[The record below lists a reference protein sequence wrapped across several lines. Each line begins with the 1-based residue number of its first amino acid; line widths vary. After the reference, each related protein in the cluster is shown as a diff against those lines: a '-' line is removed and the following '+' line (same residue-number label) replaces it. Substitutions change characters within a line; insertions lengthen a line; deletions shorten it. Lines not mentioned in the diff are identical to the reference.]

1 MALAPLAWPLLQSA
15 WGRAL
20 AASTQT
26 LQTQTLQTETP
37 GSPLPA
43 TVFVG
48 LSGGVDSVVLLD
60 LAIAWQTAISNGTQE
75 LKPQRL
81 RVVAL
86 HAHHGLQAP
95 ADAWLEACAARC
107 AELGIELVSVRLVLG
122 SKQRSEAAARAARYD
137 FFRRQLVKASDCL
150 LLAHH
155 GDDQAE
161 TLLLRVA
168 QGRAVLGMPES
179 RPLGSGLL
187 VRPLLSQR
195 REAIEAYAQQHQLI
209 WVEDPTNA
217 LLAADRN
224 FVRHQWLP
232 AASARWPDLVPS
244 LTGLADRQR
253 QQADLLVQLVADWD
267 EVPVAQARL
276 QTGSSLLR
284 AWLLG
289 RGESSV
295 TQLGLD
301 EFCAQLGADSD
312 RSPGLRLAHGEL
324 RRYADAVH
332 YVTDLELAEVPL
344 AACYDIKSPGELLL
358 PHGRLSVSGPQ
369 AQLQVHFAQTLKSSL
384 FAPALKGRHWHRA
397 GVPPW
402 LRPSFPQLFAGA
414 DRLGVPVYGVSQNG
428 IGSLLPHTLGATE
441 PTLRWQVRW
450 EPFLW
455 EKLPQ

>member
-1 MALAPLAWPLLQSA
+1 MSLTTLNWPLLPSA
-15 WGRAL
+15 WARAQAL
-20 AASTQT
+20 ARSTQT
-26 LQTQTLQTETP
+26 LETSTELPGLPTTLY
-37 GSPLPA
+37 
-43 TVFVG
+43 VG

-60 LAIAWQTAISNGTQE
+60 LALAWQAALAQGAQGLE
-75 LKPQRL
+75 LQQL

-95 ADAWLEACAARC
+95 ADGWLQACVERC
-107 AELGIELVSVRLVLG
+107 ARLDIELVSTRLALG
-122 SKQRSEAAARAARYD
+122 AKQRSEAAARSARYD
-137 FFRRQLVKASDCL
+137 FFRRQMHKSTDCL

-155 GDDQAE
+155 SDDQAE

-179 RPLGSGLL
+179 RPLGLGLL
-187 VRPLLSQR
+187 VRPLLNQR
-195 REAIEAYAQQHQLI
+195 REAIEAYAQQHKLT

-232 AASARWPDLVPS
+232 AAAARWPDLVPS

-253 QQADLLVQLVADWD
+253 QQAELLVQLVADW
-267 EVPVAQARL
+267 EIVPVAQARL
-276 QTGSSLLR
+276 LTGSSLLR

-301 EFCAQLGADSD
+301 EFCAQLGAEPD
-312 RSPGLRLAHGEL
+312 RSPSLRLAQGEL

-332 YVTDLELAEVPL
+332 YVTDLVLAEVAL
-344 AACYDIKSPGELLL
+344 AAYYEIASPGELLL
-358 PHGRLSVSGPQ
+358 PHGRLTISGPA

-402 LRPSFPQLFAGA
+402 LRPSFPQLFDGSR
-414 DRLGVPVYGVSQNG
+414 RLGVPVHGVSQHAG
-428 IGSLLPHTLGATE
+428 QTTLPHTLGTTM
-441 PTLRWQVRW
+441 PKRRWQVRW
-450 EPFLW
+450 EPFKGQ
-455 EKLPQ
+455 KLPD